1 MPDVWQEQ
9 RGRERP
15 LLRLRRV
22 SALAAR
28 TAQVL
33 AAVAL
38 LLAAPAGAVAAD
50 PSAPPEAGPPT
61 CAERFPEEGPGGVDL
76 RLGCV
81 VSEIVGLYTPGQ
93 TSTPPTI
100 STYALA
106 LGATVLGIGV
116 VALLATRL
124 LARRAGEALA
134 PVTPDAW
141 WQCPTCRSVNG
152 AGVTRCYSCSAP
164 RPVDGGLVLETDDSP
179 GTPQS
184 FGRGKHG

>member
-1 MPDVWQEQ
+1 MA
-9 RGRERP
+9 
-15 LLRLRRV
+15 
-22 SALAAR
+22 ALATRIAR
-28 TAQVL
+28 L
-33 AAVAL
+33 LLAVAL

-50 PSAPPEAGPPT
+50 PSAAPEARPPT
-61 CAERFPEEGPGGVDL
+61 CAERFPEEGPAGVDL

-81 VSEIVGLYTPGQ
+81 VSDVVGLYTPGQ
-93 TSTPPTI
+93 ASAPPTI

-106 LGATVLGIGV
+106 LVGMVLSVAGLGV
-116 VALLATRL
+116 LATRL

-134 PVTPDAW
+134 PVMPDAW

-152 AGVTRCYSCSAP
+152 AGVTRCYSCGSP
-164 RPVDGGLVLETDDSP
+164 RPADAGVILETDDSP